1 MLPEFT
7 YGKLMLPARPFFA
20 SIIFSLQAKSG
31 KLMLPSVAILW
42 VKLRIGKFIFSNC
55 STDPLALILPR
66 GHLFYAK
73 FLQLDK
79 RDCVTSP

>member
-1 MLPEFT
+1 MKHDYSVPQDRFIGVCSQQSDPRAVENAILPINRRYFLGKLMLPEFT

-42 VKLRIGKFIFSNC
+42 VK
-55 STDPLALILPR
+55 
-66 GHLFYAK
+66 
-73 FLQLDK
+73 
-79 RDCVTSP
+79 